1 MYTSTLNEC
10 SLREGNQFIQSKPQE
25 SNTTAESTTSSLD
38 SWKHTTDTPLDIT
51 DSRTRALLSALLRPL
66 TFHPSK
72 LKEREEVDMET
83 DRTPAHTAYFD
94 PDVRRIPSSRRRRRH
109 EPDGG
114 QNQAPVLSSMLEK
127 FCLNQS

>member
-51 DSRTRALLSALLRPL
+51 DSRT
-66 TFHPSK
+66 SK